1 MAQSQNAK
9 TAPAQP
15 APDQP
20 PAPAQ
25 APGQAQAQASGQAP
39 SQVPGQAGDAA
50 SRAREAIAQLRA
62 RGVALHEKEQLD
74 EAITQYQ
81 RYLFYRPRDVSIWN
95 NLGVALRK
103 KEHFPAA
110 VACYQRALE
119 LSPGDPGLLGNLGNA
134 LKDLDRIDEA
144 IEAHRQALEQR
155 PEDFSLH
162 QNFGITFRE
171 AARFADALEQFD
183 ICLAMQPGH
192 DKIRW
197 DRALALLHLG
207 RFDEGWRDYEA
218 RWKIGE
224 LPARAYQAPK
234 WLGEDIG
241 GKTILLYPEQG
252 FGDTILA
259 SRFLPLVKA
268 RGARVWLECKPAL
281 RRLFDE
287 LEGVD
292 RLVVPGEVDEGFDV
306 HTSLMSLLGI
316 FKADPEGLPAL
327 PRLAVPEAARK
338 KMAPL
343 LSGSR
348 DRFKIGVVWSGSTT
362 FKGNRKRSVTP
373 EHFIELATIPGVQ
386 LFSLQKGPREQDL
399 QSSGAAAVMIDI
411 GSRVE
416 DFAETAAVLQGL
428 DLIIMTD
435 SSVAHLAGALGRPVW
450 DLLNFSTYWLY
461 GGTGET
467 TPWYPSFRLFR
478 QPRPGD
484 WSSVFA
490 TVKRE
495 LANTVAQWH
504 AARRE
509 ARRKAQPEEQAQ
521 GQDDGEV
528 IVPSVFR
535 TADGEPRFVM
545 PLPRASLKDPGIN
558 HLQVYETRFG
568 GFEFAAR
575 NFFDQHLMP
584 GDLFLDVGAHWG
596 MFALTAATRWP
607 EDVQVLALEPVAGN
621 VERLRKAIAVN
632 RLGDQIE
639 VVAKAV
645 GDKLGQAAMGPQS
658 TMGHNIV
665 AVSDGDQPPR
675 IDDDKAEVVA
685 LTTIDHELDQ
695 RPAMAHGRVFMK
707 IDVEGFEPE
716 VIAGAAR
723 LIRSGRV
730 SAIAWERG
738 RAFDQPERAAAL
750 KNMMDALR
758 DQGFNHFRFPN
769 DTLGG
774 PLMPYVPCPDLCNV
788 YSLSLGFERKPHYA
802 RPPGPSGHHVRP
814 ASPSFPEDLRRQ
826 MNQALIAA
834 KASDAARW
842 ADARC
847 LEEGADER
855 AALAAPHLGG
865 ARRILD
871 LGAGLEKLRPLLAQG
886 ATYIPVDL
894 VRRSEDTLIADLNQG
909 QFPEV
914 EADDAVLLEVLE
926 YVHDVPGLLRRCHG
940 AAKRLVFSYHPAED
954 GDNDPRRLEG
964 WFNDYPLGELNGLLA
979 GAGWSV
985 ETRQQAGDLY
995 LFVCRRM

>member
-1 MAQSQNAK
+1 MAQGQNVKPNPAQE
-9 TAPAQP
+9 APAATP
-15 APDQP
+15 ESGD
-20 PAPAQ
+20 
-25 APGQAQAQASGQAP
+25 QASDP
-39 SQVPGQAGDAA
+39 AA
-50 SRAREAIAQLRA
+50 RARAAIAQLRA
-62 RGVALHEKEQLD
+62 RGVALHEKDQLD
-74 EAITQYQ
+74 EAIIQYQ

-103 KEHFPAA
+103 KELFGAA

-119 LSPGDPGLLGNLGNA
+119 LSPKDPGLLGNLGNV

-144 IEAHRQALEQR
+144 VAAHSLALEQR
-155 PEDFSLH
+155 PGDFSLH

-171 AARFADALEQFD
+171 AARYADALEQFD
-183 ICLAMQPGH
+183 ICLEMDPDN
-192 DKIRW
+192 DKVRW

-207 RFDEGWRDYEA
+207 RFEEGWRDYEA

-224 LPARAYQAPK
+224 LPARPYEVPK
-234 WLGEDIG
+234 WQGEDIN

-259 SRFLPLVKA
+259 TRFLPLVKA
-268 RGARVWLECKPAL
+268 KGAQVWVECKPPL
-281 RRLFDE
+281 RRLFAE

-292 RLVVPGEVDEGFDV
+292 RLVGPGEVEDGFDV

-316 FKADPEGLPAL
+316 LKADPKRLPAL
-327 PRLAVPEAARK
+327 PRLAVPQAARD

-343 LSGSR
+343 LHAAR
-348 DRFKIGVVWSGSTT
+348 DRFKIGVVWSGSVT

-373 EHFIELATIPGVQ
+373 DRFIELAAIPGVQ
-386 LFSLQKGPREQDL
+386 LFSLQKGARESDL
-399 QSSGAAAVMIDI
+399 QSSGAGAVMIDI

-435 SSVAHLAGALGRPVW
+435 SSVAHLAGSLGRPVW
-450 DLLNFSTYWLY
+450 DLLNYSTYWLY
-461 GGTGET
+461 GGDGED

-478 QPRPGD
+478 QPKPGD
-484 WSSVFA
+484 WDSVFA
-490 TVKRE
+490 TVKQE
-495 LANTVAQWH
+495 LVKTVAAWH
-504 AARRE
+504 RARRE
-509 ARRKAQPEEQAQ
+509 AQQAAQAARQNQQEARAQ
-521 GQDDGEV
+521 GEDRDDGEV
-528 IVPSVFR
+528 VVPSVFR
-535 TADGEPRFVM
+535 TAEGEPRFLM
-545 PLPRASLKDPGIN
+545 PLPRSSLKDPGIN

-584 GDLFLDVGAHWG
+584 GDLFIDVGAHWG
-596 MFALTAATRWP
+596 MFSLTAATRWP

-621 VERLRKAIAVN
+621 VARLRKAVEVN
-632 RLGDQIE
+632 HLEGQIE
-639 VVAKAV
+639 VVPKAV
-645 GDKLGQAAMGPQS
+645 GNRLGSAAMGPQS

-665 AVSDGDQPPR
+665 AVSDGESAPQVQN
-675 IDDDKAEVVA
+675 DKAEVVP
-685 LTTIDHELDQ
+685 LTTIDHEIEQ
-695 RPAMAHGRVFMK
+695 RPALAHGRVFMK

-738 RAFDQPERAAAL
+738 RSFDEPERAEAL
-750 KNMMDALR
+750 KQMMTSLEE
-758 DQGFNHFRFPN
+758 QGFRHTRFPN

-774 PLMPYVPCPDLCNV
+774 PLMPYVPGPDLCNA
-788 YSLSLGFERKPHYA
+788 YSLSLGFETKPHYA
-802 RPPGPSGHHVRP
+802 RPPGPAGHPVRP
-814 ASPSFPEDLRRQ
+814 PSPAFPEDLRRSFIA
-826 MNQALIAA
+826 ALIAA

-847 LEEGADER
+847 LEEGADQR

-865 ARRILD
+865 ARRVLD
-871 LGAGLEKLRPLLAQG
+871 IGAGLEKLRPLLAQG

-894 VRRSEDTLIADLNQG
+894 VRRSEETLIADLNQG

-926 YVHDVPGLLRRCHG
+926 YVHEVPDLLRRCHA
-940 AAKRLVFSYHPAED
+940 AAKRLVLTYHAATDAD
-954 GDNDPRRLEG
+954 GDSDRRRLAG
-964 WFNDYPLGELNGLLA
+964 WFNDYRAGELNALLA
-979 GAGWSV
+979 SAGWSV
-985 ETRQQAGDLY
+985 ENHQEAGDLH
-995 LFVCRRM
+995 LFVCTRM